1 MQRIRVNLQRSC
13 DDSYEILLG
22 HGILDQLEG
31 IHPALADADRF
42 VIVTDSVVNPLYGK
56 QVQESLSR
64 LSVPTDIIEIPAGEP
79 SKCMSVVLDV
89 AGQLMKLN
97 ASRKSVLIALGGGVV
112 GDLTGF
118 VASIFKRSM
127 PFVQIATSLVAQ
139 VDSSVGGKTG
149 VDLREGK
156 NLLGTFYQ
164 PKAVLIDLAF
174 LETLSDNDFK
184 NGMAEIIKYGI
195 ISDEEMFE
203 KLEQGK
209 DPVLT
214 RDPATMA
221 YLIKR
226 SCEIKADIVEKD
238 EKETDLRRILN
249 YGHTLGHALE
259 AASGYQLSHGQA
271 VAIGMAAAAK
281 ISYRL
286 DYLDEPTCNRIIRLV
301 DLYGLPT
308 RIAADFDARQIV
320 GFLASDKKA
329 VGSRLYFVLV
339 KKIGEPFMTAHVTQ
353 ETITDVIDELKL

>member
-1 MQRIRVNLQRSC
+1 MERIKVNLQKSC
-13 DDSYEILLG
+13 DDSYDILLG

-31 IHPALADADRF
+31 IHKVLADADRI
-42 VIVTDSVVNPLYGK
+42 VVVTDSVVNPLYGR
-56 QVQESLSR
+56 QVRESLSR

-89 AGQLMKLN
+89 AGKLMRLN
-97 ASRKSVLIALGGGVV
+97 ASRKTLLIALGGGVV

-118 VASIFKRSM
+118 VASIFKRSI

-149 VDLREGK
+149 IDLPEGK

-174 LETLSDNDFK
+174 LETLSENDFK

-195 ISDEEMFE
+195 ISDEEMFQE
-203 KLEQGK
+203 LEQRK
-209 DPVLT
+209 DAVIE
-214 RDPATMA
+214 REPAIMA

-226 SCEIKADIVEKD
+226 SCEIKAGIVEKD

-259 AASGYQLSHGQA
+259 AASGYRLSHGQA
-271 VAIGMAAAAK
+271 VAIGMAAATA

-286 DYLDEPTCNRIIRLV
+286 DYLDEPTCHRIVRLIGQ
-301 DLYGLPT
+301 YGLPT
-308 RIAADFDARQIV
+308 RIPANLDADQILA
-320 GFLASDKKA
+320 FLATDKKA

-339 KKIGEPFMTAHVTQ
+339 EKIGKPFMTADVTR
-353 ETITDVIDELKL
+353 ETITDVIDNMKQ